1 MNHFIS
7 EHKLI
12 DFFEHEG
19 KDFLDTRRSTGKL
32 AAAPEKNIY
41 YELYRADAENPDKN
55 ADRIHAIGIP
65 PGKSAAAYPESE
77 WEQETAATAKS
88 ESEGATAAT
97 TESVPHTAP
106 SGNDTAVSETKSAAA
121 AATESVLHTAL
132 SGNISHASV
141 PVGLL
146 VLCHGYTETCTK
158 YHELIYYF
166 LRHGFH
172 VLAYDHRGHGR
183 SFREVENPYKIH
195 AEDFDADYVGD
206 LDLIVQKVARREF
219 PALPLFLYGHSMG
232 GCVAARYIE
241 LHPEVF
247 SRCILSSP
255 MFGIKTGSVPNMLT
269 LLLAR
274 FMKLVGQGKRYIL
287 GQHDFLPDEVFEVSA
302 ATSPE
307 RFDRYNEL
315 RKITPEFQLSGGDYS
330 WLYTCL
336 HAAACAV
343 SRRETAKIKAL
354 VLLFEAEND
363 AYVPRAR
370 IAKFRKNLPDVQY
383 HAWRGTKHEIYNS
396 PDAVVKAYYKEIFRF
411 LSDAVS

>member
-19 KDFLDTRRSTGKL
+19 KDFLDARRSTGKL
-32 AAAPEKNIY
+32 ATAPEKNIY
-41 YELYRADAENPDKN
+41 YELYRADAENPSKN
-55 ADRIHAIGIP
+55 ANGMQTIDMT
-65 PGKSAAAYPESE
+65 PGKSAATYPENE
-77 WEQETAATAKS
+77 WERATAATAES
-88 ESEGATAAT
+88 ESESAAVATAESESESATAT
-97 TESVPHTAP
+97 TAESVPNTAP
-106 SGNDTAVSETKSAAA
+106 SGN
-121 AATESVLHTAL
+121 
-132 SGNISHASV
+132 ISRASV

-183 SFREVENPYKIH
+183 SFREVKNPYKIH

-206 LDLIVQKVARREF
+206 LDLIVQKVARKEF

-255 MFGIKTGSVPNMLT
+255 MLGIKTGDVPNMLT

-336 HAAACAV
+336 HTAARAV
-343 SRRETAKIKAL
+343 SRRETAKIK
-354 VLLFEAEND
+354 
-363 AYVPRAR
+363 
-370 IAKFRKNLPDVQY
+370 K
-383 HAWRGTKHEIYNS
+383 KHLYIDSNERTTSLNS
-396 PDAVVKAYYKEIFRF
+396 
-411 LSDAVS
+411 